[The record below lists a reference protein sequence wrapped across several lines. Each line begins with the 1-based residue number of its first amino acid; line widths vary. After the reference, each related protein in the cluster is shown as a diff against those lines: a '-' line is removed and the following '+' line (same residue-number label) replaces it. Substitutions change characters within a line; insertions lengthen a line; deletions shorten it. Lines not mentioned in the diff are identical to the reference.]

1 MKASP
6 YRVGIDIIDVH
17 AIKDSIQR
25 FGERFLNRV
34 YTQEEQAYCLGLTSI
49 EAAMRSLAARFAA
62 KEATVKVLRPHDTP
76 FDWRSIEIRRSPQGW
91 CDIVLY
97 EPASTLAQDRGITA
111 LSLSMSHEN
120 EFATAVVI
128 ADIDV

>member
-1 MKASP
+1 M
-6 YRVGIDIIDVH
+6 H
-17 AIKDSIQR
+17 
-25 FGERFLNRV
+25 
-34 YTQEEQAYCLGLTSI
+34 
-49 EAAMRSLAARFAA
+49 SLAARFAA